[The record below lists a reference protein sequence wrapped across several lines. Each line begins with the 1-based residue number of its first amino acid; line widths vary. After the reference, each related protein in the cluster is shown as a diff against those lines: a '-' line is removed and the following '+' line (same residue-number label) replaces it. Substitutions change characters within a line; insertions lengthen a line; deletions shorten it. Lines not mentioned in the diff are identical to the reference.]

1 VHTINPKQERAAY
14 FMAVGV
20 YSQQAIARMV
30 GVDSTTITAWKRDE
44 VFCATIEGYRQQ
56 INEPLNSAIREV
68 KKLALSRLHQR
79 LWAGDDPDETRLIDI
94 ALKIADAP
102 AIDKSSHDKIKDMID
117 GIKPRNG

>member
-30 GVDSTTITAWKRDE
+30 GVDSTTITVWKRDDL
-44 VFCATIEGYRQQ
+44 FRATIEGYRQQ
-56 INEPLNSAIREV
+56 INEPLNAIIRDV
-68 KKLALSRLHQR
+68 KRLALARLHQR

-94 ALKIADAP
+94 ALKIADEP
-102 AIDKSSHDKIKDMID
+102 AIDKSSHDRIKDMID
-117 GIKPRNG
+117 GIKPRS